1 MKKILL
7 FGALMFLFVGCSSGE
22 NFNCIIDG
30 KKAAFT
36 LKDGVVTEYAMDEEK
51 KSRAEIDELNG
62 IYLASATNNE
72 EAKQALRDYAEE
84 RDGTCE

>member
-7 FGALMFLFVGCSSGE
+7 FTIGMFLLVGCSSGE
-22 NFNCIIDG
+22 EFSCTIDG
-30 KKAAFT
+30 KEAIFT
-36 LKDGVVTEYAMDEEK
+36 LNEGVVTSYTLDGEK

-72 EAKQALRDYAEE
+72 EAKQALRNYAEE